1 MDQPSTERE
10 YFAYIL
16 LSLAYADNDLATEE
30 VNYIK
35 SKLSVGEFEE
45 LHTKFKAHKDA
56 QGVEY
61 IRTGARTYL
70 CNAEGHERLK
80 ASMTE
85 LIHADSK
92 VSQMETVVMNY
103 LNRII
108 A

>member
-1 MDQPSTERE
+1 MEQPKTERE
-10 YFAYIL
+10 YFAYVL
-16 LSLAYADNDLATEE
+16 LSLAYSDNDLADSE

-35 SKLSVGEFEE
+35 SKLSVGEYEE
-45 LHTKFKAHKDA
+45 LHKQFKAHNDA

-61 IRTGARTYL
+61 IRSGARTFL
-70 CNAEGHERLK
+70 TDADGHQRLK
-80 ASMTE
+80 QSMTE